1 MARIGLEA
9 NEGWLVGI
17 SREVEIIHIYK
28 GLLRYIEKQRV
39 CESHKV
45 QKVRE
50 RDREQRERNRERVS
64 YKRLRVRDRECM
76 SEQERNKGANR
87 R

>member
-1 MARIGLEA
+1 MQGWIMGRMARIGLEA

-39 CESHKV
+39 CETQV
-45 QKVRE
+45 PRVRE
-50 RDREQRERNRERVS
+50 LQEVKS
-64 YKRLRVRDRECM
+64 KR
-76 SEQERNKGANR
+76 
-87 R
+87 